1 VADPAMIGEYEIK
14 IEYHKKMVAHFEGLK
29 AKAEKLNNNK

>member
-1 VADPAMIGEYEIK
+1 MIGEYEIK
-14 IEYHKKMVAHFEGLK
+14 IEHYKKMVAHFEGLK